1 MIKKLKKEIIQNGG
15 FVNAHAHFDRS
26 YTANQFSEKQKMMHL
41 HEKWKLN
48 DFYKKSASVNCYKKN
63 IVDSINTQISFGV
76 KAACTFIDIDSLTLD
91 AAVVA
96 ACHAKQEYKGI
107 FDLKIA
113 CQTIKGVTSKKEKR
127 IIEMWLDTIDII
139 GSLPAADISSEKHL
153 DVVMNWAKDTGKR
166 LHVHVDQL
174 NTPEEKETEML
185 INHVVK
191 HGLEGR
197 VTAVHGLSLATHSK
211 KYRERIYSMA
221 KDVDL
226 SFISCPSAWIDHPR
240 REDLVPSH
248 NAITPVDEMIKR
260 GITVGLGSDNIND
273 IYKPYSDGD
282 MMFELR
288 LLLEACKIYDH
299 DQLIKIATDNSRKI
313 IS

>member
-1 MIKKLKKEIIQNGG
+1 MIKKLKEKILSSGG

-26 YTANQFSEKQKMMHL
+26 YTSKLFSEKQKKLHL

-48 DFYKKSASVNCYKKN
+48 DTFKKTASVACYKKN
-63 IVDSINTQISFGV
+63 IYDSIKSQINFGV
-76 KAACTFIDIDSLTLD
+76 NAACTFIDIDSVTMESALI
-91 AAVVA
+91 A
-96 ACHAKQEYKGI
+96 ACHAKSDYKDI

-113 CQTIKGVTSKKEKR
+113 CQTIKGVTSKKEQMV
-127 IIEMWLDTIDII
+127 IESWLDSIDII
-139 GSLPAADISSEKHL
+139 GSLPAADASAENHL
-153 DVVMNWAKDTGKR
+153 NIVMGWAKDTCKR

-185 INHVVK
+185 IKHIIK

-197 VTAVHGLSLATHSK
+197 VTAVHGLSIASHPKL
-211 KYRERIYSMA
+211 YREKIYKMS
-221 KDVDL
+221 KDVGL
-226 SFISCPSAWIDHPR
+226 SYITCPSAWIDHPR

-248 NAITPVDEMIKR
+248 NAITPVDEMLQHDIVV
-260 GITVGLGSDNIND
+260 GIGSDNIND

-288 LLLEACKIYDH
+288 LLLEACKIYNED
-299 DQLIKIATDNSRKI
+299 DLIKIATVNGHKI
-313 IS
+313 IK